1 MARVLRMLEKLG
13 LVRGV
18 SDESAAP
25 AAPAAAPVAP
35 TEASAGASQP
45 VVIKVSVAHFGEV
58 EEQSAGPE
66 AFAFDQIYAKAGV
79 VEPEHGFTVYKLIEL
94 LEADELRGLDPATR
108 AGVIGGMLRR
118 LPGGPVSVDDIVS
131 DAAQRD
137 QALDA
142 FETFLAARLEGAE
155 NKAAEGNQALQDEID
170 RITAANREAMETNR
184 ARVAGER
191 ERFESWRARKQAEE
205 RRLFEAVQPFVERNP
220 VDIDDPA
227 APDPAS

>member
-1 MARVLRMLEKLG
+1 MG

-18 SDESAAP
+18 SDEAA
-25 AAPAAAPVAP
+25 ASDALAAAPVAP
-35 TEASAGASQP
+35 ARAPAEAPAGASQP
-45 VVIKVSVAHFGEV
+45 VVIKVSLAHFGEV

-66 AFAFDQIYAKAGV
+66 AFPFDQIYAKAGV

-94 LEADELRGLDPATR
+94 LEADELHGLDPATR

-118 LPGGPVSVDDIVS
+118 LPGGAVSVDDIVR

-142 FETFLAARLEGAE
+142 FETFLASRLERSE
-155 NKAAEGNQALQDEID
+155 KEAAESNQALQDEID

-205 RRLFEAVQPFVERNP
+205 RRLFDAVQPFVERNP
-220 VDIDDPA
+220 VDIDEPA
-227 APDPAS
+227 ASDPTD